1 LFYLFLT
8 VSAKDYGL
16 FLADEDIK
24 KGVWLEPGRN
34 LEYYILRNGVSQFLF
49 FNKVLLSI
57 GTVFISYYVIRKNVN
72 TYVPNWVINLKKFIF
87 LILVPIQLCFCVL
100 YFNMK
105 YKYIFSFINTY
116 NLILS
121 FINIT

>member
-1 LFYLFLT
+1 MHYCEKYLPNCFIYFLT

-49 FNKVLLSI
+49 FN
-57 GTVFISYYVIRKNVN
+57 
-72 TYVPNWVINLKKFIF
+72 
-87 LILVPIQLCFCVL
+87 
-100 YFNMK
+100 
-105 YKYIFSFINTY
+105 
-116 NLILS
+116 
-121 FINIT
+121 